1 MISPTLA
8 TLSNELRGAAAR
20 RCYADVE
27 RLVVKVG
34 AAAAGEA
41 RALPAGDPGV
51 REIGLWL
58 KELFDRTEI
67 LLRIGRASH
76 ADEFRRITFLKR
88 YLPRQDQRAR
98 RVQLAL

>member
-1 MISPTLA
+1 MISSTLTA
-8 TLSNELRGAAAR
+8 LSNDLRRAAAR
-20 RCYADVE
+20 RAYADVE
-27 RLVVKVG
+27 RLVVRVG
-34 AAAAGEA
+34 EAAAGEA

-51 REIGLWL
+51 REIAVWL

-88 YLPRQDQRAR
+88 YLPRQDGLAQRVR
-98 RVQLAL
+98 LAV